1 MVYVLYN
8 RVEGFSTYFDFWK
21 ATHFCRSG
29 IFLGVKFQKIYNNLA
44 QHTVEYVTFIISKS
58 LHPIVHVVRV
68 VHVLGVEHLYIIHV
82 LQYICT
88 CSTCIFMFSCLLMF
102 NLYNRCTF
110 KNYNYYRQKECLN
123 TCLQWIIV
131 KNFSCYST
139 LFPFV
144 SSYIQPCLTLD
155 AIVQIFGFI
164 QVICLKQI

>member
-110 KNYNYYRQKECLN
+110 KNYNYSRYSMDMCFLYLYLPGQGDVKTVCNMWTCERERRGGGEVDCLLMISLSKHRQ
-123 TCLQWIIV
+123 
-131 KNFSCYST
+131 
-139 LFPFV
+139 
-144 SSYIQPCLTLD
+144 
-155 AIVQIFGFI
+155 FI
-164 QVICLKQI
+164 